1 MRSLREKTG
10 ALNLEK
16 SLGRTEARGR
26 VQTEGFPHLRFLL
39 YCSPPDVVFLVLL
52 SMSRDEPG
60 NQVAIS
66 KVEILILHL
75 EKAGSSPAR
84 DKRGMLA
91 SRKRKGKEDG
101 HDRLVAE

>member
-1 MRSLREKTG
+1 MSKKIQAGSEG
-10 ALNLEK
+10 SSDNNG
-16 SLGRTEARGR
+16 GRWLIRRRGGGLTARNSIWG
-26 VQTEGFPHLRFLL
+26 TKGI
-39 YCSPPDVVFLVLL
+39 DAL